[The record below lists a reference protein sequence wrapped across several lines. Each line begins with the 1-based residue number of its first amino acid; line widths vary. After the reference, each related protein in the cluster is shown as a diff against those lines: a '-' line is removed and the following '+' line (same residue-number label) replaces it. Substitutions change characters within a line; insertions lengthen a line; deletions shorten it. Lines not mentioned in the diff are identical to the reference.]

1 LSDGGATPP
10 GLGDLVYVNP
20 GDALS
25 GYKVRQILAAAE
37 TALGGGPLPAG
48 YTYSSLSTLCD
59 NLNLSWDT
67 VTPDG
72 CMPSAW
78 ALLYLKK

>member
-1 LSDGGATPP
+1 LSDGGATPA